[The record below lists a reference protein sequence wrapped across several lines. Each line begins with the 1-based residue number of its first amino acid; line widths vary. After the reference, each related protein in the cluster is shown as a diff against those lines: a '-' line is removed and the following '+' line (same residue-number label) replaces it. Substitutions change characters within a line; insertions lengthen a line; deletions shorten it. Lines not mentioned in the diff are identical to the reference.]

1 MAYPDFANMEKNINK
16 YYPSQCKC
24 VSTDRKRILII

>member
-1 MAYPDFANMEKNINK
+1 MAYPDFANMDFN
-16 YYPSQCKC
+16 PSQCKC